1 MDLARV
7 ALLAC
12 VALGLLAAPGT
23 AQPAVSAEAGRP
35 VVRNFH
41 PQDYEGHNQVFFL
54 TEGASG
60 FIYVA
65 VYGQLGE
72 FDGRTWR
79 RIPVST
85 SWIRGLAAAPEGGI
99 LVAATDQLGVCRP
112 GPDGATRFESWLSRL
127 PARLQPTGPVWAV
140 VWHDGAAWFAGSTFV
155 ARFRGDDVQ
164 VWDFPA
170 PARSSLASVEGRLL
184 LRRNGDALFHW
195 NGNTFAHLSAEPDLV
210 TPTFAAFVSG
220 GAGTILALTE
230 RGHGFRLQDD
240 RLERWQP
247 PVAADVAQHGL
258 RAMLRQRDGTLAI
271 ATFDSGILLAD
282 ATGHLRGR
290 LTESEHGL
298 VSDVTYMLHADRDD
312 GLWVA
317 TFAGASRIELDRG
330 LTLFDARNGR
340 GPTITHDLVRWRGAL
355 HAGSSDHVYRLDPA
369 AAGRPARLVRLPHRT
384 TWSRQLEVHG
394 DDLLV
399 TDQSGILR
407 VRGAAGQQLVFPTP
421 TSPGELLRSATDPA
435 RFFVGTI
442 QDVRTYRIDGD
453 TPVVEGPIAGHQGE
467 SQSMLEEPDGTLWI
481 GTTQDGFVRAR
492 RRPGRTTWQD
502 ADLLAFKPGSRGLP
516 ADPGWCRVV
525 PGLDGLP
532 LFSTGRGAFVPDAAR
547 ENLLPAPAFAATG
560 RTGLY
565 SHPLLA
571 VGTDT
576 IYAQIGPADA
586 LDRLTLGRFVRRSGS
601 WIWEPLPRAVT
612 AHAGYLGAYHL
623 HHEADAAGGGG
634 VLWVSGRDALVRV
647 EPDPLLARVHP
658 PPAVQL
664 RAVSQRNAGRWGRV
678 AGRSGTPLR
687 LAFNR
692 APIEFRFAAPRFDA
706 AARLTYQTRLVGYAD
721 EWSDWSAHGEVSYT
735 NLSGGPFTFEVRA
748 RDGDERVGPVD
759 TFTFSVA
766 PPWHRGPLAIMCY
779 ALGAVGLVIGAIR
792 WRARLDARERARLE
806 QLVADRTEELRIA
819 RDAADT
825 ANRAKSAFLANM
837 SHELRTPLNGVIG
850 YAQVLQKSPHLTGG
864 DRERLEIVQASGEH
878 LLRMINEVLDLSK
891 IEAGKL
897 ELSPA
902 PFHLPQ
908 LLRDIAANHA
918 PRAREKGLEFRLA
931 TPPAP
936 PLPDLVLG
944 DGQKLRQVLDNLV
957 GNAVKFTPRGSV
969 VLEVRPAPDER
980 FDFTVTDTGV
990 GLTAADQAR
999 LFQPFHQAADG
1010 RPPEPGTGLGLAI
1023 AQRLVRL
1030 LGGELTV
1037 ASARGTGSTFRFA
1050 VPFATLADTARPAER
1065 GASHV
1070 SGYSGPR
1077 RRLLV
1082 VDDNGVNRS
1091 LLLDLLAPLGF
1102 EVRTSS
1108 DAAGALRATEQFAPD
1123 AVLLDLR
1130 LPDAD
1135 GLEVARRLRGRPGG
1149 ERLKVIAMSA
1159 SVLAFNRDEAF
1170 AAGCDDFL
1178 AKPFREADLLALL
1191 QRTLHL
1197 EWIEAA
1203 APDPA
1208 TTPPADDRPRAAP
1221 TLAEL
1226 EALLAVAQR
1235 GEIAALRRRLED
1247 AVGDPLVDELR
1258 ELARTYRMDRIREVL
1273 TRQINQLRSAP

>member
-1 MDLARV
+1 MDLARG
-7 ALLAC
+7 ALGAC
-12 VALGLLAAPGT
+12 VALGLLAASGA
-23 AQPAVSAEAGRP
+23 AQPAASAEAGRP
-35 VVRNFH
+35 VVRNFL

-54 TEGASG
+54 AEGTNG
-60 FIYVA
+60 FMYAA
-65 VYGQLGE
+65 VYGQVGE

-85 SWIRGLAAAPEGGI
+85 SWIRCLAAAPDGGI

-127 PARLQPTGPVWAV
+127 PPRLQPTGPLWNV
-140 VWHDGAAWFAGSTFV
+140 VWHDNAAWFAGSTFV
-155 ARFRGDDVQ
+155 ARFRGDEVQ
-164 VWDFPA
+164 VWDFPV
-170 PARSSLASVEGRLL
+170 PTRSTLASVDGRLL
-184 LRRNGDALFHW
+184 LRRNGDALHHW
-195 NGNTFAHLSAEPDLV
+195 DGRAFARLSAEPDLV
-210 TPTFAAFVSG
+210 TPTFAAFVG
-220 GAGTILALTE
+220 GDAGGVLALTE
-230 RGHGFRLQDD
+230 RGHGFRLQGNQ
-240 RLERWQP
+240 LERWQP
-247 PVAADVAQHGL
+247 PVAAEVAQRGL
-258 RAMLRQRDGTLAI
+258 RAMLRRRDGTLAI
-271 ATFDSGILLAD
+271 ATFDSGVLLAD
-282 ATGHLRGR
+282 AAGHVRAR
-290 LTESEHGL
+290 LTENDHGL

-317 TFAGASRIELDRG
+317 TFAGASRLELDRG
-330 LTLFDARNGR
+330 LTLFDPRNGR
-340 GPTITHDLVRWRGAL
+340 GPTTTHDMQRWRGAL
-355 HAGSSDHVYRLDPA
+355 HLGSSDHVYRLDPA

-384 TWSRQLEVHG
+384 TWSRQLESHG

-399 TDQSGILR
+399 TDHTGIMRLR
-407 VRGAAGQQLVFPTP
+407 GETGLQLVFPTP

-442 QDVRTYRIDGD
+442 QDVRTYRLDGD

-467 SQSMLEEPDGTLWI
+467 SQSILEEPDGTLWI
-481 GTTQDGFVRAR
+481 GTTQDGYVRAR

-502 ADLLAFKPGSRGLP
+502 AELLVFKPGTRGLP
-516 ADPGWCRVV
+516 GDPGWCRVV

-560 RTGLY
+560 KTGLY

-576 IYAQIGPADA
+576 IYAQVGQADA
-586 LDRLTLGRFVRRSGS
+586 LDRLTLGRFVRRGGT
-601 WIWEPLPRAVT
+601 WTWEPLPRSVT
-612 AHAGYLGAYHL
+612 VHAGYLGAYHL
-623 HHEADAAGGGG
+623 HHETDTAGGEGI
-634 VLWVSGRDALVRV
+634 LWVSGRDALVRV
-647 EPDPLLARVHP
+647 DVSVLLARSEP
-658 PPAVQL
+658 APAVRL
-664 RAVSQRNAGRWGRV
+664 RSISQRNAGQWGRV
-678 AGRSGTPLR
+678 AGRPGTALR

-692 APIEFRFAAPRFDA
+692 APIEFSFAAPRFDA

-721 EWSDWSAHGEVSYT
+721 EWSDWSPRGEVSYT

-748 RDGDERVGPVD
+748 KDADGRVGPAES
-759 TFTFSVA
+759 FTFSVA
-766 PPWHRGPLAIMCY
+766 PPWHRSPLAFTLY
-779 ALGAVGLVIGAIR
+779 ALGVCGLVVGAIR

-806 QLVADRTEELRIA
+806 RLVAERTEELRVA
-819 RDAADT
+819 RDAADE

-850 YAQVLQKSPHLTGG
+850 YAQVLQKSPRLTGG

-931 TPPAP
+931 TPTAP

-1030 LGGELTV
+1030 MGGELTL

-1050 VPFATLADTARPAER
+1050 VPLATLADTARPAER
-1065 GASHV
+1065 GASRV
-1070 SGYSGPR
+1070 TGYRGPR

-1082 VDDNGVNRS
+1082 VDDIGINRS
-1091 LLLDLLAPLGF
+1091 LLFDLLAPLGF
-1102 EVRTSS
+1102 EVRTAP
-1108 DAAGALRATEQFAPD
+1108 DAAGALAEAEQFAPE

-1135 GLEVARRLRGRPGG
+1135 GLEVARQLRGRPAG

-1159 SVLAFNRDEAF
+1159 SVLAFNRDDAF

-1178 AKPFREADLLALL
+1178 AKPFREGDLLALL

-1203 APDPA
+1203 VPDPA
-1208 TTPPADDRPRAAP
+1208 PMPPVEERPRAAP

-1226 EALLAVAQR
+1226 EALLAIAQR

-1247 AVGDPLVDELR
+1247 AAGEPLVDELR

-1273 TRQINQLRSAP
+1273 TRQINQLRSAS